1 MINTLRSRHSPH
13 IQKHNHIRLKQRT
26 KRIERPPMA
35 VDLLLVLLLHAK
47 EDLRGYD
54 ALVGVSEVQV
64 RVEPE
69 GGGVFEEVGGDW
81 FVVES
86 RLHVG
91 TGLVDSEEGEY
102 V

>member
-1 MINTLRSRHSPH
+1 
-13 IQKHNHIRLKQRT
+13 
-26 KRIERPPMA
+26 MA

-102 V
+102 VQDPGMYFPPAICDDADYDLKLVLDGILCR